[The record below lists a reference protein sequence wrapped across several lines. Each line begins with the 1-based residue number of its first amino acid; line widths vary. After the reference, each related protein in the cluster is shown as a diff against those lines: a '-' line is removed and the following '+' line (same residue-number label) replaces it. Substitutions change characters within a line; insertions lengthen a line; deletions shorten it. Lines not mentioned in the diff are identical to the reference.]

1 MYDLQTIIHINNKA
15 AQAKPE
21 DNFSRECSW
30 QGDPLHG
37 VVVHSAKYRN
47 TVYLV
52 GGKAKRFIAKWW
64 STTDQN
70 LRNHYAEALFV

>member
-1 MYDLQTIIHINNKA
+1 MHSLEAIVAMNERACRVKV
-15 AQAKPE
+15 E
-21 DNFSRECSW
+21 DNHNRECSW

-70 LRNHYAEALFV
+70 LRNHYAEALFA